1 MSRADNESLLAM
13 QSARMSVASI
23 AHTMGWSEA
32 RVQRRLEALNA
43 PRSPDQPVPANEAD
57 DQLGAPSADPA
68 PPQLAAGEGWVMWT
82 FCVFAGGYG
91 AAVVIP
97 DGRLVYAET
106 GRDQLPL
113 SVKVA
118 VVQSGDVWTARKLK
132 EAARAA

>member
-32 RVQRRLEALNA
+32 RVLRRLDAL
-43 PRSPDQPVPANEAD
+43 VPMRPGADEDPD
-57 DQLGAPSADPA
+57 DQVVVALEPEPQ
-68 PPQLAAGEGWVMWT
+68 PPPLSEGEGWVMWT
-82 FCVFAGGYG
+82 FCVFSGGYG

-106 GRDQLPL
+106 GREQLAM

-118 VVQSGDVWTARKLK
+118 VAQRGAVWTARKLK

>member
-13 QSARMSVASI
+13 HGARMSVASI

-32 RVQRRLEALNA
+32 RVQRRLDAL
-43 PRSPDQPVPANEAD
+43 VPMKPAAEEDLD
-57 DQLGAPSADPA
+57 DQVVVVLEPGPE
-68 PPQLAAGEGWVMWT
+68 PPPLSEGEGWVMWS
-82 FCVFAGGYG
+82 FCVFSGGYG
-91 AAVVIP
+91 AAVVVP

-106 GRDQLPL
+106 GREQLPM

-118 VVQSGDVWTARKLK
+118 VAQRGGVWTARKLK

>member
-32 RVQRRLEALNA
+32 RVQRRLDRLALKDTAA
-43 PRSPDQPVPANEAD
+43 PEEDPD
-57 DQLGAPSADPA
+57 DQVVVAPPPEPE
-68 PPQLAAGEGWVMWT
+68 PPQLSEGEGWVMWT

-106 GRDQLPL
+106 GREQLVL
-113 SVKVA
+113 SAKVA
-118 VVQSGDVWTARKLK
+118 VAQKAGGWTARKLR